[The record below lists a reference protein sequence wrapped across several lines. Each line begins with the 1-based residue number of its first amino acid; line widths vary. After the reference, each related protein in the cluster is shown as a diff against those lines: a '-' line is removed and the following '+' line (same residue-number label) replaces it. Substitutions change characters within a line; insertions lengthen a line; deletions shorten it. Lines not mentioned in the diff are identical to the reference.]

1 MNLKKIIKLAVVVGV
16 GVWFYTSGNFQRC
29 LDYFTVEDRSSTVSA
44 IAAEPDNFAKD
55 DLLNL
60 IEDQDRLVDDIVEA
74 RQRNDRDGMKR
85 LFAEFEELE
94 TQFQATFSE
103 INSKLS
109 TADANEIS
117 RQHREIMRKLN

>member
-1 MNLKKIIKLAVVVGV
+1 MSFKQFIKLAVVIGI
-16 GVWFYTSGNFQRC
+16 GVWFYTSGNFQKC
-29 LDYFTVEDRSSTVSA
+29 LNYFSVEDRSSAESA
-44 IAAEPDNFAKD
+44 TAADPDNFAKD

-60 IEDQDRLVDDIVEA
+60 IEDQSRLVDDIVEA
-74 RQRNDRDGMKR
+74 RKSNDRDGMKR

-103 INSKLS
+103 MNSNLS